1 MESVMETVNG
11 VILSPE
17 RMLIALF
24 VGIVLLVYM
33 ILKTKIHT
41 FLAMILSGILIGVVG
56 GVPYDDI
63 IKSITGGF
71 GGTLGSIGI
80 IIGFGVMMGAI
91 FEASGSA
98 KTMAKTFLKLF
109 GRGREEIALAVTGFA
124 VSIPIFCD
132 SSFIILAPLAKAL
145 AKTTKKSAI
154 TLGVALAAGL
164 VITHSLVP
172 PTPGPVGVAG
182 IFDVSVGSLMLWG
195 IVIAI
200 PMTIVGILYARFIG
214 NRIYQIPGEGDVE
227 WTRERPAEILAE
239 DDEPFQGEDLPG
251 AGISFAPVIVPI
263 VLILLRNVLGLVN
276 GEHAVIDFVSFLGQP
291 ILAVGIGLLI
301 AIFGLT
307 GGVSRKGTL
316 TIIEGGIADAGI
328 IILVT
333 GAGGAL
339 GRVMSDS
346 GLGTYIANAIATTPL
361 PPILLPFVI
370 ATLMRF
376 IQGSGTVAMITSAS
390 ISAPIL
396 LTLGVNPVFGAL
408 AACIGSLF
416 FSYFNDSYFHV
427 VTRTLGISEV
437 KESISIWS
445 VTTTL
450 LWATGLVTL
459 LILNAFFG

>member
-1 MESVMETVNG
+1 METVNG
-11 VILSPE
+11 ILLSPE
-17 RMLIALF
+17 RMVIALL

-41 FLAMILSGILIGVVG
+41 FLAIILAGLFIGVFG

-63 IKSITGGF
+63 IQSITGGF

-109 GRGREEIALAVTGFA
+109 GQGREEIALAVTGFV

-132 SSFIILAPLAKAL
+132 SGFVILAPLAKAL
-145 AKTTKKSAI
+145 SRTTKKSVI
-154 TLGVALAAGL
+154 TLGVTLASGL

-182 IFDVSVGSLMLWG
+182 IFDISVGSLMLWG

-200 PMTIVGILYARFIG
+200 PMTIVAIIYGRFIG
-214 NRIYQIPGEGDVE
+214 NKIYQIPGEGDEE
-227 WTRERPAEILAE
+227 WSRVRPTETLAE
-239 DDEPFQGEDLPG
+239 GEEPFKGEELPG
-251 AGISFAPVIVPI
+251 IVISFAPIVIPI
-263 VLILLRNVLGLVN
+263 ILILLRNVFQLLTVDN
-276 GEHAVIDFVSFLGQP
+276 AILDFMMFLGQP

-316 TIIEGGIADAGI
+316 SVIESGIADAGI

-416 FSYFNDSYFHV
+416 FSYFNDSFFHV